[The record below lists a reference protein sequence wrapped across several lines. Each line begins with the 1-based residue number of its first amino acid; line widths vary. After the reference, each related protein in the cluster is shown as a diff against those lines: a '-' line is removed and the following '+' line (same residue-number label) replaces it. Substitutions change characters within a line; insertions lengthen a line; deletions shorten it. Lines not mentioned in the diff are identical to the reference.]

1 MRLASTRRSSRSQTT
16 STSRPGCVKSCA
28 PAASTVGTASGP
40 DIMAPG
46 SATAATQARS
56 HSSFPGRSSYSAAKG
71 CRISARYEA
80 TGRPRAQLLS
90 ERGRIYQYLR
100 RRGPREDVQ
109 EIHGC
114 FQQRAPS
121 RDIGPPVYL
130 SHPTLPDPVAG
141 FVPEPSEPDD
151 AHVLPRR
158 QKQRRPSPVPWR

>member
-1 MRLASTRRSSRSQTT
+1 MRPASTRRSSRSRTT

-40 DIMAPG
+40 DVIAPG

-80 TGRPRAQLLS
+80 TGRPSAQLLS

-130 SHPTLPDPVAG
+130 SHPVLPDPVAG